1 MRQTLESIRNGL
13 RHEVYTNEASVSQ
26 GIVLNLLGELGWDTF
41 DVGAVSPEYSV
52 KGRRVDYALC
62 YPRNRPK
69 VFVEVKQVGKSTL
82 DFEEQLSAY
91 AYEEGVPLVVLT
103 TGKEWN
109 FYVPYGPGKFMD
121 RRVYR
126 IDLLERSVDEVIHR
140 LNRYLAFDGVK
151 SGEFTANAQND
162 LKEVLSFQE
171 AKRTLPL
178 AWEKLLEEPAPDLV
192 ELVMQRLET
201 MTGDAP
207 QPEVVK
213 AFLRGMANT
222 SPTDAEGNGPRRRLH
237 RDTAPP
243 QTRGPLRNTQQD
255 GHLYLNV
262 LGQETH
268 FSTHRSR
275 LLKVFELLHLRD
287 NDFLNRFA
295 AEAKP
300 GKRPG
305 VARNPKALYPGNE
318 LLAETRSNYAEIPSS
333 NGWYIDVNRSASQME
348 IMIQKAC
355 QIANLRF
362 GRDVTIS

>member
-1 MRQTLESIRNGL
+1 
-13 RHEVYTNEASVSQ
+13 
-26 GIVLNLLGELGWDTF
+26 
-41 DVGAVSPEYSV
+41 
-52 KGRRVDYALC
+52 
-62 YPRNRPK
+62 
-69 VFVEVKQVGKSTL
+69 
-82 DFEEQLSAY
+82 
-91 AYEEGVPLVVLT
+91 
-103 TGKEWN
+103 
-109 FYVPYGPGKFMD
+109 MD

-318 LLAETRSNYAEIPSS
+318 SLAETRSNYAEIPSS